1 MGKIS
6 DIYFQIRI
14 EYEEIRESR
23 SYYHFAFFFF
33 FQNLKLEISIE
44 IIMGISVCFN
54 T

>member
-1 MGKIS
+1 MGEIS

-14 EYEEIRESR
+14 EYEGMRESR
-23 SYYHFAFFFF
+23 SYYHFAFFFC
-33 FQNLKLEISIE
+33 QNLKLEISIE